1 MASLRLPSPLKKDI
15 ESGAKL
21 KKLPPSTAP
30 ESAYMH
36 AALQAIEK
44 VRAEFGILAANRD
57 ADQVAWTKMGKD
69 TSLDSAVDTAFLEA
83 QDKTPVKKVRGMM
96 GGVDEVTDPKD
107 VVKAQADAAIK
118 HKVGNC
124 EMQSAVAFEFLKQF
138 KVPLDIVFLQMYSLN
153 ATKSTKKLASKELE
167 DARPDHVFVVIGR
180 PKQTDATNYETWGR
194 DAVVCDAW
202 ARRAYPAHRLGNE
215 LDALATI
222 SAGQTKTG
230 LRLRYDP

>member
-1 MASLRLPSPLKKDI
+1 MASPRLPSPLKKDI

-138 KVPLDIVFLQMYSLN
+138 KVPLDIVFLQ
-153 ATKSTKKLASKELE
+153 
-167 DARPDHVFVVIGR
+167 
-180 PKQTDATNYETWGR
+180 TDATNYETWGR